1 MKRSGRSKRHLEG
14 TAKLPRKWAAFVA
27 ALALAVLG
35 IGAVSCG
42 GSHRGRKG
50 SSRPAASKTT
60 ARTNEPSA
68 ALPATGASS
77 AVATA
82 DAGAGQS
89 PGADVPS
96 TEMAPERPPRNAA
109 PGSTKGTIACG
120 TVRCTL
126 GQACIWE
133 ADTTRIGGNDESRWR
148 CVPLG
153 TSQAEV
159 ERVFQADHYL
169 CDDSSDCGP
178 RGACCFGFA
187 TGSENASCTP
197 REGPRSECRNE
208 LCVEGDGAACPN
220 GLMCRGGVCEAEQ
233 GATCADLQRCPKE
246 RPVCLW
252 SAAPTCVAEDTSLAE
267 SSSARLGCTL
277 PSDCGP
283 GRQCCAAPALGST
296 SYCANHCFWSLE
308 VVLCSRDTDCP
319 VFGGK
324 QLNCVSAAGVGGKD
338 QPMPPWAKVC
348 SQD

>member
-208 LCVEGDGAACPN
+208 LCVEGDGAAHVSRRRLRGRARSYLRGPTAVPQGKASLPLVRGAHLRSRGHQPRRVQQCPPRVHASER
-220 GLMCRGGVCEAEQ
+220 LRARTAMLRGTSTRLDFLLRQSLLLVPRGRA
-233 GATCADLQRCPKE
+233 LQP
-246 RPVCLW
+246 
-252 SAAPTCVAEDTSLAE
+252 
-267 SSSARLGCTL
+267 
-277 PSDCGP
+277 
-283 GRQCCAAPALGST
+283 
-296 SYCANHCFWSLE
+296 
-308 VVLCSRDTDCP
+308 
-319 VFGGK
+319 
-324 QLNCVSAAGVGGKD
+324 
-338 QPMPPWAKVC
+338 
-348 SQD
+348 